1 MLPLAKFSWNSTSVL
16 GEIFAVVTAHDCP
29 AECRKLR
36 DFATVQAQI
45 MGFQVTNGQKGINF
59 RMDKRVWNCFY
70 RTLISRPNSPVM
82 LINHSNR
89 TFIGALSLVM
99 SITAACLLPQTA
111 SAQFGVSP
119 SQTSNFFND
128 FRGRSS
134 KMKAS
139 APAAR
144 SGDVV
149 YDYESGAYKSQ
160 EDQEGFQSLQQL
172 LKSDREISQPSIRSG
187 SSAFAARSV
196 GDYTTYSGQYSQ
208 ALSYFAPSYTS
219 DPFLS
224 GKRNMKLGPVNIGLG
239 LYQGFEYNSNVQR
252 APEPVSDFISSTMF
266 NVSANY
272 RVSQHNVLSVTAGI
286 GVDHYFDHPEFAAYG
301 NGSYLMSVLP
311 GSTLAF
317 DVKAGPVYITIYDRI
332 SVRPA
337 TNNAFVG
344 GTNTGSFGV
353 FQNDFGIAANWQIN
367 SAWALLLNY
376 TNTWSNALGKN
387 NEQFDRTMNSLH
399 ASLTYS
405 PTATWILGTEGGV
418 SLLDY
423 AQPALNGASLYNWGM
438 FVSMPIGKS
447 TTIKLSGGLQIFE
460 FDDPTVQAPLG
471 PEDNTDLSSYYYNLS
486 ITNQL
491 NARFSHTLTVGH
503 ESSINLSSNF
513 VTADFVNY
521 GLSMVAWKG
530 GRFSLSGYFERAE
543 PSFFN
548 PAFAGAQADVS
559 QYGYDFYYS
568 HQISSKWR
576 AGAGYHFGRSDSK
589 AAGQDN
595 DQHGFA
601 LDLNYTISSKAG
613 MNFGYRYFI
622 TDSKG
627 ANTDSTQ
634 SRVILGFNYNF

>member
-1 MLPLAKFSWNSTSVL
+1 M
-16 GEIFAVVTAHDCP
+16 
-29 AECRKLR
+29 
-36 DFATVQAQI
+36 
-45 MGFQVTNGQKGINF
+45 GQKGINF
-59 RMDKRVWNCFY
+59 RMDKRVGNCLY
-70 RTLISRPNSPVM
+70 RTLFSRPNSPVM
-82 LINHSNR
+82 LINHSR
-89 TFIGALSLVM
+89 PSFIGAFSLAI
-99 SITAACLLPQTA
+99 SIAAACFLPQTA

-134 KMKAS
+134 KMKVS

-172 LKSDREISQPSIRSG
+172 LRSDREISQPSIRSG

-239 LYQGFEYNSNVQR
+239 LYQGLEYNSNVQR
-252 APEPVSDFISSTMF
+252 APVAVSDFISSTML

-272 RVSQHNVLSVTAGI
+272 RLTQHNVLSVTAGI
-286 GVDHYFDHPEFAAYG
+286 GVDHYVDHPEFAAYG
-301 NGSYLMSVLP
+301 NGSYLLNVLP

-317 DVKAGPVYITIYDRI
+317 DIKAGPVYITIYDRI

-423 AQPALNGASLYNWGM
+423 AQPTLNGASLFNWGT

-447 TTIKLSGGLQIFE
+447 TTIKLSGGVQIFE
-460 FDDPTVQAPLG
+460 FDDPTVLAPAG
-471 PEDNTDLSSYYYNLS
+471 PGDNTDLSSYYYNLS

-548 PAFAGAQADVS
+548 PAFAGAQADVT
-559 QYGYDFYYS
+559 QYGYDFYYT

-601 LDLNYTISSKAG
+601 LDLNYTISAKAG

>member
-1 MLPLAKFSWNSTSVL
+1 M
-16 GEIFAVVTAHDCP
+16 
-29 AECRKLR
+29 CRKG
-36 DFATVQAQI
+36 
-45 MGFQVTNGQKGINF
+45 MYF
-59 RMDKRVWNCFY
+59 RMDKGVWNCFY
-70 RTLISRPNSPVM
+70 RKLTSRPCSPAMLISHSRPTHFGVCSLLLLFVA
-82 LINHSNR
+82 
-89 TFIGALSLVM
+89 ALS
-99 SITAACLLPQTA
+99 PQIA
-111 SAQFGVSP
+111 NAQFGVSP

-134 KMKAS
+134 KMKAN

-172 LKSDREISQPSIRSG
+172 LRSDREISQPSIRSG
-187 SSAFAARSV
+187 SSAFAARAV
-196 GDYTTYSGQYSQ
+196 GDYTSYSGQYSQ
-208 ALSYFAPSYTS
+208 SLSYFAPSYTS

-252 APEPVSDFISSTMF
+252 APVPVSDFISSTML

-272 RVSQHNVLSVTAGI
+272 RLTQNNVLSVTAGI

-301 NGSYLMSVLP
+301 NGGYLFNILP

-317 DVKAGPVYITIYDRI
+317 DIKAGPVYITIYDRV

-337 TNNAFVG
+337 VNNAFVG
-344 GTNTGSFGV
+344 GASTGSFGV

-376 TNTWSNALGKN
+376 TNTWSNALGSN
-387 NEQFDRTMNSLH
+387 NNQFDRTMNSLH

-418 SLLDY
+418 SLLEY
-423 AQPALNGASLYNWGM
+423 AQPTLNDATLFNWGT
-438 FVSMPIGKS
+438 FISMPIGKS
-447 TTIKLSGGLQIFE
+447 TTIKLSGGVQMFE
-460 FDDPTVQAPLG
+460 FKDPTVLAPLG
-471 PEDNTDLSSYYYNLS
+471 PGDATDLSSYYYNLS

-491 NARFSHTLTVGH
+491 NARFSHTMTVGH

-513 VTADFVNY
+513 ITADFVNY
-521 GLSMVAWKG
+521 GMSMVAWKG
-530 GRFSLSGYFERAE
+530 GRFSVSGYFERAE

-548 PAFAGAQADVS
+548 PTFAGAQADVT

-576 AGAGYHFGRSDSK
+576 TGAGYHFGRSDSR
-589 AAGQDN
+589 AVGQDT

-601 LDLNYTISSKAG
+601 VDLNYIISAKAG
-613 MNFGYRYFI
+613 MNLGYRYFI
-622 TDSKG
+622 TDAKG

-634 SRVILGFNYNF
+634 TRLIIGFNYNF